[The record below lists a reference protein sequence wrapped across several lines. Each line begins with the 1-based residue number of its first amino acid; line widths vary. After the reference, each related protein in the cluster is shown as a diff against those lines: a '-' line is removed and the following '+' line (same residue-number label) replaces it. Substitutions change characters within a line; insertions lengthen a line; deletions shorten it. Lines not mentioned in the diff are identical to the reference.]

1 MVEPDAGGADDE
13 QLTVAGCVLTT
24 LSVIVIFGSAMPVVF
39 WRDSAGQPLPRAVAI
54 ATPVLIG
61 AAFNA
66 IGIGILRV
74 FGLRVMSKKP
84 GKKTSERDLGG

>member
-1 MVEPDAGGADDE
+1 MVEPDADGTDDE

-24 LSVIVIFGSAMPVVF
+24 LSVIVIFGSAMPIVS
-39 WRDSAGQPLPRAVAI
+39 WRDSAGRPLPRTVAI
-54 ATPVLIG
+54 ALPVLIG

-74 FGLRVMSKKP
+74 FGLRVMSRSA
-84 GKKTSERDLGG
+84 KKTSERNLGG